1 MEMND
6 QIRLEAARE
15 AVWVALNDPEVLKAC
30 IPGCELLEKVS
41 DTEFVSNV
49 VVKVGPIKAKFAGK
63 VTLSDIVP
71 LVSYRLTGEGQGG
84 VAGFAKADIT
94 VRLDPEGPA
103 TTVLHYAV
111 SANIGGKIAQ
121 LGSRMIDSTARKLA
135 DQFFASFNEAVLSQD
150 SGQAAAPA
158 GATAAATATDAAAPN
173 VVPASSSARA
183 SGDAIVVTM
192 VDVAEDAQFDALP
205 EVPQLNPGIIARW
218 LGLAPAQ
225 STQKPVPAP
234 ALAAQARYKA
244 ALVTLNRPA
253 QKNAM
258 SLAMWRDLG
267 QIFTDLGR
275 DPEVRAI
282 LLSGAGG
289 TFSAGAD
296 ISEFGTVRATVEQG
310 VEYEKAVDDCCDA
323 IAAVPKPTLAVING
337 FCMGGAC
344 NIAMSCDFRI
354 AHCDAQFGIP
364 AARLSIVYG
373 VRGTRRLLTL
383 VGAAN
388 AKRILFGAKKFSA
401 REALRMGFAERV
413 SQDPMRAARSMAGV
427 IADNAPLTIAGTKVL
442 LNGLT
447 MDMGTLSAAAV
458 AKVIER
464 AVASDDY
471 RGARQAFVEK
481 RQPVFAG
488 K

>member
-6 QIRLEAARE
+6 QIRLEASRE
-15 AVWVALNDPEVLKAC
+15 AVWEALNDADVLKVC
-30 IPGCELLEKVS
+30 IPGCESLEKVS

-49 VVKVGPIKAKFAGK
+49 VVKVGPIKARFAGK
-63 VTLSDIVP
+63 VSLSDIVP

-103 TTVLHYAV
+103 TTVLHYGV

-121 LGSRMIDSTARKLA
+121 LGSRMIDSTARKMA
-135 DQFFASFNEAVLSQD
+135 DQFFASFNEAVRSKEIV
-150 SGQAAAPA
+150 QAAAPA
-158 GATAAATATDAAAPN
+158 LDEAMPDA
-173 VVPASSSARA
+173 SARA
-183 SGDAIVVTM
+183 PSDTIVVTM
-192 VDVAEDAQFDALP
+192 VDVAEDAPFDAQPDLVQP
-205 EVPQLNPGIIARW
+205 APGIIARL
-218 LGLAPAQ
+218 LGL
-225 STQKPVPAP
+225 SPAP
-234 ALAAQARYKA
+234 VAPRVAPFAARAAEVRHKA

-267 QIFTDLGR
+267 RIFTELGR
-275 DPEVRAI
+275 DPDVRAI
-282 LLSGAGG
+282 IITGAGG

-296 ISEFGTVRATVEQG
+296 IAEFSTVRATVEQG
-310 VEYEKAVDDCCDA
+310 KEYEIAVDTCCDA
-323 IAAVPKPTLAVING
+323 IAAAPKPTLAVIDG

-344 NIAMSCDFRI
+344 NIAMACDFRL
-354 AHCDAQFGIP
+354 AHPDAQFGIP

-401 REALRMGFAERV
+401 QEALRIGFAERV
-413 SQDPMRAARSMAGV
+413 SPDPMRAARSMAGV
-427 IADNAPLTIAGTKVL
+427 MADNAPLTIAGAKEL
-442 LNGLT
+442 LTGLT
-447 MDMGTLSAAAV
+447 MGMGVLSDAAV

-471 RGARQAFVEK
+471 RDARQAFVEK